1 MEDPKAQLAEKI
13 QTATNILVTVSSNPS
28 VDQLAAC
35 IGLTLWLNKINKHAT
50 AVFSGDI
57 PNALEFLQPEATIEK
72 NTDSLR
78 DFIIALDKS
87 KADKLRYKVEDRVVK
102 IFITPYRTSLGAD
115 DLEFSQGDFNVDAI
129 IALGVTKQED
139 LDNAIVSHGRILHD
153 AVVATINTTA
163 EGGIGSINWHD
174 PTSSSLSE
182 LVYDLCQMID
192 GKQLD
197 PQIAT
202 ALLTG
207 IVAETDRFSNKKT
220 TPNTMNM
227 SAALMSA
234 GANQQLVANKLE
246 EISPQ
251 PTAIKPEV
259 TPSNPTKR
267 TSEPKPSE
275 QVDYANDG
283 MLEINHDN
291 DKTEL
296 APPVTPDVTVTKDE
310 EVINDQLSS
319 LNARLSQNLEAPK
332 VVDPVPPETVDHPST
347 TAASLD
353 SPAPLNDVFSLPS
366 VPTESLPPSLELPG
380 PNLVPT
386 DQSLPQND
394 NLLGAEDDQTLTEI
408 ERAVNSPHLEDI
420 RSQVSNVFNEQDNNT
435 AFNPADFELKEHDE
449 GSSSGPPQVPPPI
462 VPPDYLPPSPPSS
475 P

>member
-1 MEDPKAQLAEKI
+1 MENPKAQLAEKI
-13 QTATNILVTVSSNPS
+13 QTATNILVTVSSSPS

-57 PNALEFLQPEATIEK
+57 PNALEFLQPETTIEK

-192 GKQLD
+192 GKQFD

-246 EISPQ
+246 EIVPQ
-251 PTAIKPEV
+251 PVAVKPEV
-259 TPSNPTKR
+259 APSEAN
-267 TSEPKPSE
+267 SNSVEPKESE

-283 MLEINHDN
+283 TLEINHDN
-291 DKTEL
+291 DKDDL
-296 APPVTPDVTVTKDE
+296 KPPMMNNVDEPKDE
-310 EVINDQLSS
+310 TLINGQFNNLNSQLSES
-319 LNARLSQNLEAPK
+319 LGSTQP
-332 VVDPVPPETVDHPST
+332 VDPVPVETVDHQSNGVT
-347 TAASLD
+347 SLD
-353 SPAPLNDVFSLPS
+353 SPTPVNDVFSLPP
-366 VPTESLPPSLELPG
+366 VQTETPPLPES
-380 PNLVPT
+380 NLAPIE
-386 DQSLPQND
+386 QPISRND
-394 NLLGAEDDQTLTEI
+394 NVSGIEDSQTLTEI
-408 ERAVNSPHLEDI
+408 EKAVNSPHLEDI
-420 RSQVSNVFNEQDNNT
+420 RSQVSNVFDEQDNNT
-435 AFNPADFELKEHDE
+435 AFNPDKFDLKEHDDDN
-449 GSSSGPPQVPPPI
+449 SSGPPQVPPPI
-462 VPPDYLPPSPPSS
+462 VPPDYLPPSPPISN
-475 P
+475 